1 MKIVKFLHDLLR
13 SIRAKGKGA
22 GKGGLITNVKFYEL
36 KRI

>member
-1 MKIVKFLHDLLR
+1 MKIVRFLRNLLR

-22 GKGGLITNVKFYEL
+22 SKGGLITNVKFYEL